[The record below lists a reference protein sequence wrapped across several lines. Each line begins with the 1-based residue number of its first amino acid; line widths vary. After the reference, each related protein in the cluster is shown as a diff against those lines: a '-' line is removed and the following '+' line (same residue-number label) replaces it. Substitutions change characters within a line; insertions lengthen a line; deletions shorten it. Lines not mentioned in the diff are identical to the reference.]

1 MKMMKKNRTSRNSP
15 TPTVS
20 SFLLRLEVVNP
31 KPVDRRKPKSN
42 SELQISNFSIFAP
55 DSRIM
60 GYTEW
65 PVVELTVN
73 GEKLRIEQ
81 DNSSFEVGTSV
92 WRGSLVL
99 VRWLDRCVRE
109 KTGSAPELQGKRGI
123 EVGAGCG
130 AAGLGA
136 ALLGLNVLL
145 TDIQAVMGALKRNV
159 KRNVAAT
166 ALANA
171 GKGGCSAGK
180 VKTAQLSW
188 GNAKQTAAVKPP
200 FEIVIAA
207 DVVYVDSI
215 VMPLINCLSDVSDAQ
230 TSILLAYQLRDPDAD
245 ALFWRLLPDFFSI
258 QKVDRSEFDPED
270 QNAETDIFILK
281 KK

>member
-1 MKMMKKNRTSRNSP
+1 
-15 TPTVS
+15 
-20 SFLLRLEVVNP
+20 
-31 KPVDRRKPKSN
+31 
-42 SELQISNFSIFAP
+42 
-55 DSRIM
+55 M
-60 GYTEW
+60 GYGEW
-65 PVVELTVN
+65 PVVELIAN

-92 WRGSLVL
+92 WRGSLAL
-99 VRWLDRCVRE
+99 VRWLDRCARE
-109 KTGSAPELQGKRGI
+109 KSGSAPELQGRRGV

-136 ALLGLNVLL
+136 ALLGLNVVL

-166 ALANA
+166 SLANA
-171 GKGGCSAGK
+171 GKSGCRAGK
-180 VKTAQLSW
+180 VKTAQLLW

-200 FEIVIAA
+200 FDVVIAA

-215 VMPLINCLSDVSDAQ
+215 VMPLINALSDVSNAE
-230 TSILLAYQLRDPDAD
+230 TCILLAYQLRDPDAH
-245 ALFWRLLPDFFSI
+245 ALFWRLLPDYFVI
-258 QKVDRSEFDPED
+258 RKIDRSEFDPED
-270 QNAETDIFILK
+270 ANAETDIYILK

>member
-1 MKMMKKNRTSRNSP
+1 
-15 TPTVS
+15 
-20 SFLLRLEVVNP
+20 
-31 KPVDRRKPKSN
+31 
-42 SELQISNFSIFAP
+42 
-55 DSRIM
+55 M
-60 GYTEW
+60 GYGDW
-65 PVVELTVN
+65 PVVELMAN
-73 GEKLRIEQ
+73 GENLRIEQ

-92 WRGSLVL
+92 WRGSLAL

-109 KTGSAPELQGKRGI
+109 KTGSAPELRGKRGI

-136 ALLGLNVLL
+136 ALLGLNVVL
-145 TDIQAVMGALKRNV
+145 TDIQAVMGTLKRNV

-166 ALANA
+166 SLANA
-171 GKGGCSAGK
+171 GKSGCSAGK

-200 FEIVIAA
+200 FDIVIAA

-215 VMPLINCLSDVSDAQ
+215 AMPLINAMCDLSDAQ
-230 TSILLAYQLRDPDAD
+230 TYILFSYQLRDPDAH
-245 ALFWRLLPDFFSI
+245 ALFWRLLPDYFSI
-258 QKVDRSEFDPED
+258 QQVDRSEFDPED
-270 QNAETDIFILK
+270 QNAETDIYILK